1 MANTHEYNIIARLFR
16 WIRRFRQRCGYGVH
30 SPLAFQFITDVI
42 YNSGVYYAYDTL
54 RQPLSISASRLDEYD
69 PLSGLIAKD
78 LRLLFR
84 LANFQEA
91 HTIAIQGS
99 IPTIVAYLFAARP
112 HADVVG
118 KENMADADF
127 IYTDFILCPPSLSKE
142 RTTSLPPL
150 KEGGMHV
157 LRGIHSSKDAEA
169 LWEQCC
175 AHPSATLSFDLWRF
189 GILLNRPKIIPQAYI
204 VNYF

>member
-54 RQPLSISASRLDEYD
+54 RQPLAISASRLDEYD

-78 LRLLFR
+78 LQLLFR

-99 IPTIVAYLFAARP
+99 IPTIAAYLFAARP
-112 HADVVG
+112 HAHVVG
-118 KENMADADF
+118 KDHIATADF
-127 IYTDFILCPPSLSKE
+127 IYTDFILAPPSLSDG
-142 RTTSLPPL
+142 SSPFPPL

-157 LRGIHSSKDAEA
+157 LRGIHSSKAAETI
-169 LWEQCC
+169 WQRCC
-175 AHPSATLSFDLWRF
+175 AQPSTTLSFDLWRF
-189 GILLNRPKIIPQAYI
+189 GILLNRPKIIKQSYI